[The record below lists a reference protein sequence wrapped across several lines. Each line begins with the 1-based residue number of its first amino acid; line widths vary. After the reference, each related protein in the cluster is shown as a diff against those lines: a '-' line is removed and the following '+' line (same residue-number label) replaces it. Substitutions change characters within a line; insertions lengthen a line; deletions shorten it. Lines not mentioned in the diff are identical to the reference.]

1 LLPTLAT
8 AAPHSTSRNAGPLFP
23 TQLIKEIQM
32 NELKNA
38 PTKDIDE
45 PSRPVATGVGAAV
58 GGAAGGLAGGAAAGA
73 AVGGMTGPV
82 GAAVGAVVGAVAGA
96 LAGKGIANAVD
107 PVAEDAYWRDN
118 YSSRPYA
125 SGSTYDEYRPAF
137 GYGVDAYT
145 RYSDRKFDE
154 VEPQLGR
161 EWPSKRGSSSLEWDR
176 AKHATRDAWQR
187 VSDTVERA
195 TPGDSDRDGK

>member
-1 LLPTLAT
+1 
-8 AAPHSTSRNAGPLFP
+8 
-23 TQLIKEIQM
+23 M
-32 NELKNA
+32 NEVKNL
-38 PTKDIDE
+38 TKNDIDKTDNS
-45 PSRPVATGVGAAV
+45 SRPAATGVGAMV
-58 GGAAGGLAGGAAAGA
+58 GGAAGGIAGAAGAGA

-96 LAGKGIANAVD
+96 LAGKGIANSVD

-118 YSSRPYA
+118 HANRPYSS
-125 SGSTYDEYRPAF
+125 GSDYDEYGPAY
-137 GYGVDAYT
+137 GYGVEAHT
-145 RYSDRKFDE
+145 RYPGRTFDD
-154 VEPQLGR
+154 VEPELGR
-161 EWPSKRGSSSLEWDR
+161 DWNSKRGNSSLEWDR

>member
-1 LLPTLAT
+1 
-8 AAPHSTSRNAGPLFP
+8 
-23 TQLIKEIQM
+23 M
-32 NELKNA
+32 NELKS
-38 PTKDIDE
+38 TTMKDINKTDE
-45 PSRPVATGVGAAV
+45 TSRPVATGVGAV
-58 GGAAGGLAGGAAAGA
+58 LGGAAGGVAGGAAAGA

-82 GAAVGAVVGAVAGA
+82 GLAVGAVVGAVAGA

-118 YSSRPYA
+118 HASRSYA
-125 SGSTYDEYRPAF
+125 RGSEYDEYRPAY

-145 RYSDRKFDE
+145 RYPGRTFDD
-154 VEPQLGR
+154 VEPELGR
-161 EWPSKRGSSSLEWDR
+161 EWSSKRGTSGLGWDR

>member
-1 LLPTLAT
+1 M
-8 AAPHSTSRNAGPLFP
+8 
-23 TQLIKEIQM
+23 EILM
-32 NELKNA
+32 NELKS
-38 PTKDIDE
+38 PTRKDIDKTDNT
-45 PSRPVATGVGAAV
+45 SRPAATGVGAVV
-58 GGAAGGLAGGAAAGA
+58 GGAAGGIAGGAAAGA

-118 YSSRPYA
+118 YSNRPYA
-125 SGSTYDEYRPAF
+125 SGSDYDEYRPAY
-137 GYGVDAYT
+137 GYGVEARTQYP
-145 RYSDRKFDE
+145 DRTFDE
-154 VEPQLGR
+154 IEPELR
-161 EWPSKRGSSSLEWDR
+161 RDWSSKRGSSSLDWDR

-187 VSDTVERA
+187 ASDAIERA